1 VIERAFGILK
11 RRFACL
17 TQPVRTK
24 LETTKKII
32 MVDVGLHNITMLHH
46 IDPPEMGETGE
57 PLADAQEIL
66 TNIANDAFYIRNT
79 VIQRWF

>member
-17 TQPVRTK
+17 TQPVCTK

-32 MVDVGLHNITMLHH
+32 MAGVVLRNIAMLHH
-46 IDPPEMGETGE
+46 IGPPEMGETDE